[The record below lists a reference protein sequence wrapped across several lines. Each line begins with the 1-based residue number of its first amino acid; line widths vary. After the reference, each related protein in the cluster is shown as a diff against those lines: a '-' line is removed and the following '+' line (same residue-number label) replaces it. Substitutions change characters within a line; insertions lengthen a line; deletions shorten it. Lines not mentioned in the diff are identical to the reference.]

1 MKYTEKELIKLE
13 IKRYKTDKLSSNLS
27 LLAVL
32 FNVFYFVCLYKVENI
47 KVYTILLG
55 VSIVYNLL
63 FMLAVFLSSVEI
75 KIYNI
80 KFAIV
85 LLVMGVLQIARIFFL
100 PTKFFLLNTEE
111 DIILTS
117 EVYTKLIIYLVIS
130 SALLIAS
137 GIVGLINSIR
147 MRNYKKYL
155 QINAQVKGDALCQI

>member
-1 MKYTEKELIKLE
+1 M
-13 IKRYKTDKLSSNLS
+13 
-27 LLAVL
+27 
-32 FNVFYFVCLYKVENI
+32 ENI

-147 MRNYKKYL
+147 
-155 QINAQVKGDALCQI
+155 